1 MRNLN
6 GWGNEMKMLKVILFA
21 VVGMVLSPLA
31 VHAQTSGNT
40 PPPPPV
46 CSQSISG
53 QIYTDTGTSPATVY
67 TCSYYNLS
75 WQWVVNPSY
84 GGVVYYPTLPTTCSG
99 SLPVFLSGWPTT
111 TMYLCVSGFPE
122 PLTGGSTSVS
132 VNGTSVSNPNFNDTL
147 PAALTNYL
155 NLFWQHSGSSVSV
168 QVPYA
173 SASTFGV
180 AKVDNTTIT
189 ATNGV
194 ISATGVGGSGVQY
207 NPPTTSYVIASF
219 SGLYDDSD
227 ANSTALPA
235 ISSVSCAGSSP
246 SVCTVTFASAHGLSV
261 GGAIDM
267 HALTSW
273 PAPPS
278 YTGAQAA
285 QIGSFQVA
293 TVPSSTSITFS
304 TPTAL
309 SYTCSSS
316 CGTAYDAS
324 YWGIWD
330 FAREPFI
337 YGHGTV
343 WGVETSAATLNTDFA
358 AVAAATAGTPT
369 FLILQVGQNDFAAG
383 SSVSSLETT
392 VKGIWQ
398 QAHAQSP
405 QWTVVQSTMV
415 PASYG
420 STGIGLKGSQFNYW
434 LWAQVKTQ
442 ALVATGMYYDWYSP
456 TADVLSPGALTVA
469 KMPTQS
475 ANPLFADT
483 VAGTF
488 VARGSDFFPPPIDGN
503 FSNSGLGQDFAS
515 EINNTCKEFFDNTG
529 LAWMNWCTPQITM
542 YGQNTNAQIR
552 LLNSTNTGFYS
563 LLWGHDVNSG
573 DGAQLGFS
581 YTGANS
587 PSNFAYVQM
596 LGLGSGHTN
605 LRYYQDGS
613 TELDYYQD
621 REETAAPGNP
631 ATGYERVYSNS
642 TTHLL
647 TCLTSSGANCM
658 PSAASG
664 GTVTYTTSTVG
675 SLSDNGTQVVM
686 NCTAA
691 CTYTLPA
698 TQPSSSWDVILKT
711 VGTANATVVLGG
723 ADTYNGVATPPVP
736 IQYDPVF
743 IYANTATATD
753 YQGSVPPV
761 AGTGITLT
769 PASYGLTITSTG
781 GVTWPATNSIVV
793 SNSTSSPTGIA
804 PVNGDCVIG
813 SGGAWTAGSC
823 SGTSLSLETNSVGNA
838 SSTLLN
844 METSTANAVGLTV
857 TPSNP
862 SGGIEKW
869 EVTGSSYTG
878 TAANVTATTNATL
891 TTLSALSLPYAQLS
905 GTVPIWNQSTTGNA
919 ATATALASTPTLCS
933 TGQAPTG
940 ILPSGNA
947 TGCAPIGGFINP
959 MTTLG
964 DMIYG
969 GASGTPTRLPA
980 ATTPA
985 GVAQNLME
993 VPGSAPIL
1001 AVPGI
1006 ATSSQTA
1013 STYTVA
1019 QTDLLSRIVYSGSA
1033 ASTWTLPLISSLSTS
1048 FAVGIHNTSS
1058 FAITLSPTSP
1068 DTVSTATVPAGYSAS
1083 LVGKSGAWDVVVA
1096 PPAEGTG
1103 TVTDGSGSTTAN
1115 QLAVATAT
1123 AHVQAYVTTL
1133 PTAAEPAH
1141 TGDVTNPAGS
1151 LALSLV
1157 ATSNSTLTT
1166 LSALSLPATQ
1176 LSGTL
1181 PAAQL
1186 PAANRIQPCGV
1197 GIDGLGTAITAGTYT
1212 LKARCL
1218 NVFGVTYTITG
1229 VQCYADNAGT
1239 STANVADSGGNA
1251 LLTGAITLSG
1261 TANTFQSGTQSATT
1275 TIASGVWT
1283 VWTIVADGTSKVIQ
1297 CVMTTTR

>member
-330 FAREPFI
+330 FAREPYI

-647 TCLTSSGANCM
+647 TCLTSTGGSCLPSGSSYPAPVTVSGTAAAEIDVPGCISGTYSNYQLRIALTGTM
-658 PSAASG
+658 TSGSLYLNLSTNNGATWDAASVTGYGKTYTEFASG
-664 GTVTYTTSTVG
+664 GTGAQGAAG
-675 SLSDNGTQVVM
+675 S
-686 NCTAA
+686 
-691 CTYTLPA
+691 
-698 TQPSSSWDVILKT
+698 
-711 VGTANATVVLGG
+711 
-723 ADTYNGVATPPVP
+723 
-736 IQYDPVF
+736 
-743 IYANTATATD
+743 
-753 YQGSVPPV
+753 
-761 AGTGITLT
+761 AGNID
-769 PASYGLTITSTG
+769 I
-781 GVTWPATNSIVV
+781 
-793 SNSTSSPTGIA
+793 
-804 PVNGDCVIG
+804 
-813 SGGAWTAGSC
+813 SGG
-823 SGTSLSLETNSVGNA
+823 GTL
-838 SSTLLN
+838 
-844 METSTANAVGLTV
+844 
-857 TPSNP
+857 
-862 SGGIEKW
+862 
-869 EVTGSSYTG
+869 
-878 TAANVTATTNATL
+878 
-891 TTLSALSLPYAQLS
+891 
-905 GTVPIWNQSTTGNA
+905 
-919 ATATALASTPTLCS
+919 
-933 TGQAPTG
+933 
-940 ILPSGNA
+940 
-947 TGCAPIGGFINP
+947 
-959 MTTLG
+959 
-964 DMIYG
+964 
-969 GASGTPTRLPA
+969 
-980 ATTPA
+980 
-985 GVAQNLME
+985 
-993 VPGSAPIL
+993 
-1001 AVPGI
+1001 
-1006 ATSSQTA
+1006 
-1013 STYTVA
+1013 
-1019 QTDLLSRIVYSGSA
+1019 DL
-1033 ASTWTLPLISSLSTS
+1033 
-1048 FAVGIHNTSS
+1048 
-1058 FAITLSPTSP
+1058 
-1068 DTVSTATVPAGYSAS
+1068 STATEPYSMTLTLENPNSTTAWKTMQGMYVAKYGVPYYQAQIGLDSELTSAYNAVRVIPS
-1083 LVGKSGAWDVVVA
+1083 TGTI
-1096 PPAEGTG
+1096 TG
-1103 TVTDGSGSTTAN
+1103 TVTC
-1115 QLAVATAT
+1115 QPLA
-1123 AHVQAYVTTL
+1123 Q
-1133 PTAAEPAH
+1133 
-1141 TGDVTNPAGS
+1141 
-1151 LALSLV
+1151 
-1157 ATSNSTLTT
+1157 
-1166 LSALSLPATQ
+1166 
-1176 LSGTL
+1176 
-1181 PAAQL
+1181 
-1186 PAANRIQPCGV
+1186 
-1197 GIDGLGTAITAGTYT
+1197 
-1212 LKARCL
+1212 
-1218 NVFGVTYTITG
+1218 
-1229 VQCYADNAGT
+1229 
-1239 STANVADSGGNA
+1239 
-1251 LLTGAITLSG
+1251 
-1261 TANTFQSGTQSATT
+1261 
-1275 TIASGVWT
+1275 
-1283 VWTIVADGTSKVIQ
+1283 
-1297 CVMTTTR
+1297 